1 MKEYTEPMND
11 PRFAPKTGPD
21 GDVPHFE
28 TIEAVVAALQPS
40 EPVYCLRP
48 AELRANAARFRD
60 GFGGEVLYAIKCNP
74 HPLVLSIF
82 RDSGIARFDAASL
95 FEVAA
100 ARDAGARACY
110 MHPVKPRGDLAEAYR
125 FHDVRLFTLD
135 HVDELNKMTDVLGD
149 AADVC
154 ALVRFATPDS
164 AARYTLSAKFG
175 ASPAAAATLLRAVY
189 ERGWRTGLACH
200 VGSQCLRPQDYGD
213 AIERAAGIAAAAG
226 VALEILDLGG
236 GFPAPYIDEAPP
248 PLAAYFDAIRDGVR
262 KAGLA
267 AGCRLLCEPGRALVA
282 SACSVIVQVHL
293 RKDDTLYLNDGV
305 YHSLSEAVTGGLRYP
320 MRLLHADRRE
330 AAPDRAF
337 TLFGPTCDSTDVLP
351 GRTNFPDDIREGDWI
366 EIGQLGA
373 YSNAVSTR
381 FNGVFPDSFV
391 TVDSPPLLP

>member
-175 ASPAAAATLLRAVY
+175 ASPAAAATLLLSLIHIS
-189 ERGWRTGLACH
+189 EPT
-200 VGSQCLRPQDYGD
+200 RPY
-213 AIERAAGIAAAAG
+213 
-226 VALEILDLGG
+226 
-236 GFPAPYIDEAPP
+236 
-248 PLAAYFDAIRDGVR
+248 
-262 KAGLA
+262 
-267 AGCRLLCEPGRALVA
+267 
-282 SACSVIVQVHL
+282 
-293 RKDDTLYLNDGV
+293 
-305 YHSLSEAVTGGLRYP
+305 
-320 MRLLHADRRE
+320 
-330 AAPDRAF
+330 
-337 TLFGPTCDSTDVLP
+337 
-351 GRTNFPDDIREGDWI
+351 
-366 EIGQLGA
+366 
-373 YSNAVSTR
+373 
-381 FNGVFPDSFV
+381 
-391 TVDSPPLLP
+391 